1 MLKGARVV
9 FMLVLSTVGAGSVGA
24 QDLAQLCQSAS
35 HVTVGQ
41 WASYALSGP
50 QDDGAQVRFAIVS
63 SERRGDS
70 TFYWF
75 EVKRSGATNPAH
87 NGVVQVLVPG
97 FGAELVGIRAMAVQ
111 QGTQPAM
118 RFPDEMVGM
127 LGQQVGQST
136 PALGIV
142 LHCATARVVGS
153 ESVVT
158 PAGSVRALHV
168 TDPDGTEAWRVANV
182 PFGFV
187 KIRTKDGSVMTL
199 ASHGASATSSIVGMP

>member
-1 MLKGARVV
+1 
-9 FMLVLSTVGAGSVGA
+9 
-24 QDLAQLCQSAS
+24 
-35 HVTVGQ
+35 
-41 WASYALSGP
+41 
-50 QDDGAQVRFAIVS
+50 
-63 SERRGDS
+63 
-70 TFYWF
+70 
-75 EVKRSGATNPAH
+75 
-87 NGVVQVLVPG
+87 
-97 FGAELVGIRAMAVQ
+97 MAVQ